1 MTVIYDIILIPNS
14 KFENEKQIENKIKNE
29 KELKIK

>member
-1 MTVIYDIILIPNS
+1 MIVIYDIILILNS